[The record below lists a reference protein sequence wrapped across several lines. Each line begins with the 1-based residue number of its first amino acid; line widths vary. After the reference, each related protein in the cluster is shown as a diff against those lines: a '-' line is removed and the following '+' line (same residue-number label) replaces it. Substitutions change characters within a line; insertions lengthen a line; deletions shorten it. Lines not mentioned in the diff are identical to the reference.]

1 MFFWDRYKKWSG
13 IWQEEID
20 SISMRIQYVIK
31 LDFKSLSVCGIRPN
45 VTSLREKSYIHTSF
59 KVKKKTE
66 AIINLG
72 DMEHW

>member
-1 MFFWDRYKKWSG
+1 
-13 IWQEEID
+13 
-20 SISMRIQYVIK
+20 MRIEYVIK
-31 LDFKSLSVCGIRPN
+31 LDFRSLSVCGIRPN